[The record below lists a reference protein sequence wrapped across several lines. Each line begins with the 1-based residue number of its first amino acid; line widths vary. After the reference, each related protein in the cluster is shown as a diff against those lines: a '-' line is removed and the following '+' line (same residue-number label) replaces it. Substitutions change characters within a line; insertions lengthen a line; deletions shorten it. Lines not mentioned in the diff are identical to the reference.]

1 MFTIKEGHGVRRLIF
16 ATLVVV
22 FSLIWS
28 SAFIAG
34 TVALKDFDPFTLLAL
49 RFSLSAIVI
58 LPFSLFGKSIFN
70 RAVIKRGLAL
80 GVLNN
85 AIYLGLSFSALRS
98 VRPEV
103 VVVVISCAPFV
114 TTLITALLGY
124 EPLSAKKLA
133 GIAIGFFGVV
143 VILGVASTQRPDPW
157 GLTMATAGMVAFACG
172 TVLFRSR
179 STELPILQT
188 NFWQCVAG
196 AGALIPFAVLW
207 GTPVHMVGAPS
218 VAALLYLVLVVSIGG
233 MTLWL
238 VLIRTSGAAT
248 ASSYHL
254 LNPFFGVL
262 LAHFVLGRDLHVRDF
277 IGVAL
282 IAGGLFL
289 STAKGRIKS

>member
-1 MFTIKEGHGVRRLIF
+1 MRRFVF

-34 TVALKDFDPFTLLAL
+34 TVALRDFDPFTLLSL
-49 RFSLSAIVI
+49 RFSLSAIA
-58 LPFSLFGKSIFN
+58 LFPFSLFGKSVFS
-70 RAVIKRGLAL
+70 RVVIQRGLAL
-80 GVLNN
+80 GLLNN

-114 TTLITALLGY
+114 TTFIAALLGH
-124 EPLSAKKLA
+124 EAISAKKLG
-133 GIAIGFFGVV
+133 GIVTGFIGVIVISGVV
-143 VILGVASTQRPDPW
+143 STQKPDPW
-157 GLTMATAGMVAFACG
+157 GLFLATAGMVAFACG

-179 STELPILQT
+179 STELPVLQT
-188 NFWQCVAG
+188 NFWQSVSG
-196 AGALIPFAVLW
+196 AGALIPFAVIW
-207 GTPVHMVGAPS
+207 GTPVYMLGAPS

-233 MTLWL
+233 MALWL
-238 VLIRTSGAAT
+238 MLIRTSGAAT

-262 LAHFVLGRDLHVRDF
+262 LAHLVLGRGLHVTDF

-282 IAGGLFL
+282 VAGGLVL
-289 STAKGRIKS
+289 TTEKGRIKA